1 MTATKTR
8 SLIAV
13 VCLAIVPA
21 LHPALPGAEGKPGDL
36 DRIRAEV
43 KRSGTT
49 AENARERYDVLI
61 AWVRIRV
68 REGKKVDSV
77 LPREKG
83 RRIAAMLRG
92 GRVGAAGPLIDEAYK
107 ALDKLMSA
115 DADAPGKSGRVP
127 AQGRP
132 YGKGAKAL
140 SVDAGQVV
148 GKIRSLLGTNRGP
161 ISFPRRGRES
171 AIGHVE
177 SYRKMGI
184 DFIRTHDFYGPT
196 DWHVIFPKFSAD
208 PADAKSYDF
217 ESSDVRIKAICD
229 NGFACYFRL
238 GTSWKGRQTRP
249 INDPPGTVRDASG
262 RVTHRADRDDFRKWA
277 KICTQTVRHYTRG
290 WKDGFK
296 YPIKY
301 WEIWNEP
308 DLAAQF
314 WTGTPEQ
321 FYQMYEEAARA
332 IKALDASLMV
342 GGPACTGAM
351 RDAYVEG
358 FIRYCRDRKAPL
370 DFFSWHSYGG
380 RGEFN
385 PYLYC
390 STSVMLRKLLDK
402 YGFKKT
408 EVINSEWN
416 SGIKH
421 MLFNDTPAGAAF
433 YASALA
439 NMLDGGLARA
449 FQYCGDRHPGLGM
462 HDMQTAKPKISAQAF
477 VAWKMLLG
485 TPDRLEASGSDKQ
498 GYNIVAGRDADK
510 KLIRILIS
518 DFRSGYDKAALSI
531 TNLPW
536 TDQTPFTV
544 TRRLIDAT
552 HLFEVVATGSGKGRT
567 LTLEIPFAAGRVC
580 LIEIARGSID
590 PNARRRTV
598 EANGQRGSKAA
609 LVGG

>member
-1 MTATKTR
+1 MTPTKTR
-8 SLIAV
+8 SLAAA
-13 VCLAIVPA
+13 VCLSTVLALPA
-21 LHPALPGAEGKPGDL
+21 GLPGAESKGSDI

-43 KRSGTT
+43 KRGKTT
-49 AENARERYDVLI
+49 AQNARERYDALI
-61 AWVRIRV
+61 AWVRIRI
-68 REGKKVDSV
+68 RGGKKVDSV

-83 RRIAAMLRG
+83 RRIAGMLRS
-92 GRVGAAGPLIDEAYK
+92 GRAAEAAPLIDEAYK
-107 ALDKLMSA
+107 ALDKLTPADPSA
-115 DADAPGKSGRVP
+115 PDKSGRVP

-132 YGKGAKAL
+132 YGTGAKSL
-140 SVDAGQVV
+140 SVDAGEVV
-148 GKIRSLLGTNRGP
+148 GRIRSLLGTNRGP

-171 AIGHVE
+171 AVSHVE
-177 SYRKMGI
+177 SYRKLGI

-217 ESSDVRIKAICD
+217 KSSDVRIKAICD
-229 NGFACYFRL
+229 NGFACFFRL
-238 GTSWKGRQTRP
+238 GTSWKGRETRP

-277 KICTQTVRHYTRG
+277 RICTQTIRHYTRG
-290 WKDGFK
+290 WNDGFK

-308 DLAAQF
+308 DLRAQF

-342 GGPACTGAM
+342 GGPACTGGM
-351 RDAYVEG
+351 REAYVEG

-385 PYLYC
+385 PYIYY

-408 EVINSEWN
+408 EVINTEWN

-421 MLFNDTPAGAAF
+421 MLFNDTSAGAAF

-439 NMLDGGLARA
+439 NMLDGGMARA
-449 FQYCGDRHPGLGM
+449 FQYCGDRHPGLGI
-462 HDMQTAKPKISAQAF
+462 HDMQTAKPKISALGF
-477 VAWKMLLG
+477 IAWKMLLG
-485 TPDRLEASGSDKQ
+485 APERLKAAGSDKR

-510 KLIRILIS
+510 KLVRILIS
-518 DFRSGYDKAALSI
+518 DFRSGYDQAALSV
-531 TNLPW
+531 TLLPW

-544 TRRLIDAT
+544 TRRLIDAD
-552 HLFEVVATGSGKGRT
+552 HRLEIVATSSGKGRT
-567 LTLEIPFAAGRVC
+567 LRLAIPFAAGSVG
-580 LIEIARGSID
+580 LIEIAR
-590 PNARRRTV
+590 
-598 EANGQRGSKAA
+598 K
-609 LVGG
+609 